1 MKGTLLLRYC
11 KEHWKFMIVIG
22 SFYLIFGLVFRLQ
35 QIPFHVILYPCLLWS
50 FIIGIL
56 AVRDLTDY
64 VRGHEKRMKILQLVD
79 LLQGE
84 QVEASGLVEEDYQ
97 RLLEYQYM
105 EKQQQIDE
113 VMKEYRGVKEYI
125 TMWAHQ
131 IKTPITALELL
142 YQEGL
147 LHEKLEISE
156 CQAKLF
162 EIEQYVDITL
172 QYMRLDN
179 VNSDLVLQTISMDA
193 MIKEM
198 IKYFRKT
205 FFSKKLSLDYIPCHL
220 EVVTDEKWLV
230 FVGKQIL
237 SNALKYT
244 SEGGIRIAGEEVVE
258 GTQTIRKLI
267 IEDTGIGIA
276 KEDLPR
282 ILEKAYTG
290 YNGRMDKK
298 ATGIGLYLS
307 KEILQKLNHQLVITS
322 EEGRGTRVE
331 ILFPVANCL

>member
-1 MKGTLLLRYC
+1 MKGKLLLRYS
-11 KEHWKFMIVIG
+11 KEHWKFIMVLV

-35 QIPFHVILYPCLLWS
+35 QIPLHVILYPCLLWS

-56 AVRDLTDY
+56 AVQDLIGY
-64 VRGHEKRMKILQLVD
+64 IRRHEERMK
-79 LLQGE
+79 LLD
-84 QVEASGLVEEDYQ
+84 QVEFLPGELVEPSGLMEEDYQ
-97 RLLEYQYM
+97 RLLEYQYI
-105 EKQQQIDE
+105 EKQQQLDE
-113 VMKEYRGVKEYI
+113 LMKDYRGVKEYI

-156 CQAKLF
+156 CQDKLF

-172 QYMRLDN
+172 QYMRLDS
-179 VNSDLVLQTISMDA
+179 VNSDLVLQAISMDS

-205 FFSKKLSLDYIPCHL
+205 FLSKKLSLDYNPCHL
-220 EVVTDEKWLV
+220 DVVTDEKWLV

-276 KEDLPR
+276 KDDLPR

-307 KEILQKLNHQLVITS
+307 KEILQKMNHQLVITS
-322 EEGRGTRVE
+322 EEGKGTRVE